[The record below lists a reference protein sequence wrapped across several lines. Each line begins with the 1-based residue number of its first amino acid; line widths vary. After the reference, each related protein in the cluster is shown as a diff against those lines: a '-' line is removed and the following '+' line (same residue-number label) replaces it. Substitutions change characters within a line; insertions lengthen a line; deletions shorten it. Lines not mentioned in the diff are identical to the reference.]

1 METKN
6 SPAGSQ
12 CGRLSR
18 SQKKILLE
26 ESGIHP
32 RLVVGRGYR
41 TVDTKAEP
49 GRLGFS
55 HSLRNVPG
63 LLVPIHGPTGEVVL
77 YQPDPTSLESI
88 NVAGRAH
95 SPGRRSLRETFTG
108 FTGCNPARSRG
119 SFKRRRLR
127 GFEKIS
133 EREPEELE

>member
-6 SPAGSQ
+6 SPAGSH
-12 CGRLSR
+12 CGKLSR

-32 RLVVGRGYR
+32 RLIVGRGYR

-63 LLVPIHGPTGEVVL
+63 LLVPIYGPTGEVVL
-77 YQPDPTSLESI
+77 YQSRPDEPRIDKRGRPGTFAGQKVTSG
-88 NVAGRAH
+88 NVHWFHRTQSGTVERVLQEKKTAGFQEDRGA
-95 SPGRRSLRETFTG
+95 G
-108 FTGCNPARSRG
+108 ARG
-119 SFKRRRLR
+119 T
-127 GFEKIS
+127 
-133 EREPEELE
+133 

>member
-1 METKN
+1 VETKN
-6 SPAGSQ
+6 SPPGSQ

-63 LLVPIHGPTGEVVL
+63 LLVPIYGPTGEVVL
-77 YQPDPTSLESI
+77 YQSRLDEPRIDKRGRPGPF
-88 NVAGRAH
+88 AGQKVTV
-95 SPGRRSLRETFTG
+95 GRSKKEHR
-108 FTGCNPARSRG
+108 RG
-119 SFKRRRLR
+119 
-127 GFEKIS
+127 E
-133 EREPEELE
+133 